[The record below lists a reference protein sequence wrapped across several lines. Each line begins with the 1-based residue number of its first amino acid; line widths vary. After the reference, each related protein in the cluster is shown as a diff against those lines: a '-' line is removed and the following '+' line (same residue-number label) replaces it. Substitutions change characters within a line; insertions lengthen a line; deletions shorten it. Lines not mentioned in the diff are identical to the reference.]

1 MATKL
6 IAFDRDD
13 LAVVSAHVQE
23 ASVTAADIL
32 WRQDDK
38 RLVVGMRR
46 LDWERVLAG
55 EAAPGRLVSALR
67 FDRVLSCQSRNIELD
82 APQAALELLGI
93 EFHPTNPPGGM
104 VILMF
109 AGGAALR
116 LEVECL
122 ECELADLVAN
132 GVGAS

>member
-13 LAVVSAHVQE
+13 LAVVSAHVQD
-23 ASVTAADIL
+23 ASVAAADIL

-46 LDWERVLAG
+46 LDWERMLAG
-55 EAAPGRLVSALR
+55 EAAPGRRVSALR
-67 FDRVLSCQSRNIELD
+67 FDRVLSCQSRNIAPD
-82 APQAALELLGI
+82 APDAALDLLGI
-93 EFHPTNPPGGM
+93 EFHSTHPPGGF
-104 VILMF
+104 VTLMF
-109 AGGAALR
+109 AGDAALR

-122 ECELADLVAN
+122 ECELADLIADD
-132 GVGAS
+132 VGTS

>member
-55 EAAPGRLVSALR
+55 EAAPGRLASALR

>member
-46 LDWERVLAG
+46 LEWELVLAG